1 MKFSRLGRTDISVSR
16 ICFGTMT
23 FGEQTGEADA
33 HRLLDQAIEAGV
45 NFLDVAEMYP
55 VPPRAA
61 TQGLSEAFIGTWLK
75 ARGRRDR
82 VVVATKACGL
92 SRPEFS
98 YIRGGNFRLDRVN
111 LEAALDAS
119 LKRLCTDHV
128 DLYQLHWPDRQT
140 TIEAAASGK
149 DDPRATPLEAT
160 LEALAGLIKAGKVR
174 AVGISNETAWG
185 TMRYLAL
192 ADARGLPRMAAI
204 QNRYSLLAR
213 TYETDLAEIGLREQI
228 SLLAFSPLCMGVLSG
243 KYLQGKRPPG
253 SRMALFANR
262 FSRYLGPA
270 AERATQRYAELARI
284 HGLEP
289 AAMAIAFAAS
299 RPFVASAVIG
309 ATTADQLAQDIA
321 AGDLVLSDAV
331 IKGIEAIHLDNPSPC
346 P

>member
-1 MKFSRLGRTDISVSR
+1 
-16 ICFGTMT
+16 
-23 FGEQTGEADA
+23 
-33 HRLLDQAIEAGV
+33 
-45 NFLDVAEMYP
+45 
-55 VPPRAA
+55 
-61 TQGLSEAFIGTWLK
+61 
-75 ARGRRDR
+75 
-82 VVVATKACGL
+82 L

-262 FSRYLGPA
+262 FGRYLGPA